1 MSSEAKRDLGRL
13 LSYRPKLDPFAPFV
27 MTNEVDDNGLV
38 HFLISVVLETI
49 NENKTIAENLAEG
62 GYDNRLNVAEENI
75 EDLQETVGTQG
86 TALTALRNDFDTFVD
101 GLAAITNAEI
111 DEVTEED
118 E

>member
-1 MSSEAKRDLGRL
+1 MSAETKRDLGRL
-13 LSYRPKLDPFAPFV
+13 LSYRPKLDPFAPFM
-27 MTNEVDDNGLV
+27 MTNEVDGNGLV

-62 GYDNRLNVAEENI
+62 GYDNRLNIAEENI
-75 EDLQETVGTQG
+75 EDLQDTASTQG
-86 TALTALRNDFDTFVD
+86 TALTTLRNDFDTFVD
-101 GLAAITNAEI
+101 GAVAITNNEI